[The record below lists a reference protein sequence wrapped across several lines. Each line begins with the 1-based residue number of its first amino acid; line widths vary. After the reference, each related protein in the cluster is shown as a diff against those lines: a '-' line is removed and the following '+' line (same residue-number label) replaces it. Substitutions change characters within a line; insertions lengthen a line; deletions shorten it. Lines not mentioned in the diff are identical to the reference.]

1 MTEFLNS
8 LSQQGIYLLRIFI
21 AGILGFSLGIERTIR
36 QKEAGIRTHFI
47 VGTAAALIMT
57 ISLSF
62 QNDSARIA
70 AQIVTGIGFLGA
82 GMIFFRR
89 ESLHGLTTAAGIWA
103 TAGIGMAAGAGLYLL
118 AVGSTLIIF
127 IAMTIFH
134 GRIMR
139 SHDARYMFLVKFD
152 YSEEAKKTLQKEFDV
167 EKFSRF
173 KIYYADG
180 KNMAEAVIH
189 TKTDCPIEKI
199 AAIVEANKT
208 INSIERLEDW

>member
-8 LSQQGIYLLRIFI
+8 LSEQGIYLLRIFI
-21 AGILGFSLGIERTIR
+21 AGVLGLVLGIERTIR
-36 QKEAGIRTHFI
+36 QKEAGVRTHFI
-47 VGTAAALIMT
+47 VGTAAALMMT

-103 TAGIGMAAGAGLYLL
+103 TAGIGMACGAGMYLL

-134 GRIMR
+134 SRIMR

-173 KIYYADG
+173 KIYSSDG

>member
-8 LSQQGIYLLRIFI
+8 LSEQGIFLLRVFI
-21 AGILGFSLGIERTIR
+21 AGILGLILGIERTRR

-47 VGTAAALIMT
+47 VGTAAALMMT
-57 ISLSF
+57 VSLSF
-62 QNDSARIA
+62 ENDSARIA

-103 TAGIGMAAGAGLYLL
+103 TAGIGMACGAGLYLL
-118 AVGSTLIIF
+118 AVGATLIIF

-134 GRIMR
+134 SRIMY
-139 SHDARYMFLVKFD
+139 SHDARHMFLVKFD
-152 YSEEAKKTLQKEFDV
+152 YSEEAKKMLQTEFQV

-173 KIYYADG
+173 KIYISDG
-180 KNMAEAVIH
+180 KNMA
-189 TKTDCPIEKI
+189 
-199 AAIVEANKT
+199 
-208 INSIERLEDW
+208 